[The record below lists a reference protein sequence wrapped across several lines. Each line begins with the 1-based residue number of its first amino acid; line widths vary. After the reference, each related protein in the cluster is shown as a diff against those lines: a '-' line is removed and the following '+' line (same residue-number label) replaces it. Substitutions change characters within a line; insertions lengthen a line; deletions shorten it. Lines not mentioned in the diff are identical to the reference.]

1 MDSEEQG
8 KIEIPKEFYSFS
20 TGARFDRCIECDKN
34 LLEGEQEY
42 FIEKAIKQ
50 YEGFSAHDV
59 IFEYAICLAC
69 AERMRKS
76 MSVESMKSIEL
87 YFSQNLDFGRR
98 MKLIQDNIDN
108 PIAWMDECLLKGT
121 QKNTINEYQI
131 YAHCKGNHLDTS
143 QMPYMVSGAALEEIS
158 SLLSNETLDEL
169 DGFSQKH
176 FGPPPELAN
185 PTPFRR
191 VVLI

>member
-1 MDSEEQG
+1 
-8 KIEIPKEFYSFS
+8 FS
-20 TGARFDRCIECDKN
+20 TGAPFERCIECDKN
-34 LLEGEQEY
+34 LQEGEQEY

-98 MKLIQDNIDN
+98 IKLIQDNIDN

-176 FGPPPELAN
+176 FGPPPGLEN
-185 PTPFRR
+185 TTPVRR

>member
-1 MDSEEQG
+1 MDSEAQD
-8 KIEIPKEFYSFS
+8 KIDIPKEFHSFS
-20 TGARFDRCIECDKN
+20 TGALFENCIECDAN
-34 LLEGEQEY
+34 LLDGEHEY

-59 IFEYAICLAC
+59 IFEYAICLSC
-69 AERMRKS
+69 AEKMRKS
-76 MSVESMKSIEL
+76 MSTESMKTIEL

-98 MKLIQDNIDN
+98 MKLIQDNINN

-131 YAHCKGNHLDTS
+131 YAHCKGHHLDVS

-158 SLLSNETLDEL
+158 SLLSNETLDEM
-169 DGFSQKH
+169 DGFSKRH
-176 FGPPPELAN
+176 FGPPPEFSN
-185 PTPFRR
+185 PTPKRR

>member
-8 KIEIPKEFYSFS
+8 KINIPKEFYSFS
-20 TGARFDRCIECDKN
+20 TGAPFERCIECDKN
-34 LLEGEQEY
+34 LQEGEQEY

-98 MKLIQDNIDN
+98 IKLIQDNIDN

-176 FGPPPELAN
+176 FGPPPGLEN
-185 PTPFRR
+185 TTPVRR